1 MGLGRRKN
9 DNGSSQAMQP
19 RWLARE
25 DHRQWIV
32 GAIGIS
38 VLVPL
43 LLPGFS
49 DFDEASTWSDRLER
63 IAVPVIF
70 AYAVMQAT
78 SVLSYVPLTLWAFRG
93 AAGED
98 LATLARFSSPRNAD
112 EERQLRWA
120 GFDEVST
127 AIGAGGI
134 SLICVLAFIIVPGV
148 RESPLAT
155 YGALVAMVG
164 SWILIVVAFAVRY
177 MRDWAADGGEFIESR
192 EAPSFVDFL
201 LVSLQVSTGYN
212 LAKGMFETRRSRR
225 NALIHNV
232 IAYVFNTVIIALV
245 ISVALP
251 AAMASS

>member
-9 DNGSSQAMQP
+9 DSGSSQAVQP

-43 LLPGFS
+43 LFPGFS
-49 DFDEASTWSDRLER
+49 DIDEAATWLER
-63 IAVPVIF
+63 LAVPVIF

-93 AAGED
+93 VAGED

-134 SLICVLAFIIVPGV
+134 SLICVIAFILVPGV
-148 RESPLAT
+148 RESPLAS
-155 YGALVAMVG
+155 YGALVAMVA
-164 SWILIVVAFAVRY
+164 SWMLIVVAFAVRY
-177 MRDWAADGGEFIESR
+177 LRDWAADGGEFIESR

-225 NALIHNV
+225 NALTHNV